1 LTSLQIYFC
10 IIHHSLYFLHTVPS
24 AVEALITLWEY
35 AMNLF
40 PKSHDQRVLDD
51 LTDMLGW
58 FFQESPGP
66 AQLLAT
72 IPEEEPNYLAGYI
85 KSRSPV
91 SLDKIRASIINQSKK
106 LFTQSGYSDQSQLAG
121 NPCSQNM
128 ILLLL
133 KSLRWLA
140 DENGPM
146 TMPTT
151 NESITR
157 LVVQHGKSMIE
168 DLLSNSKNAL
178 NIASPNLQMMSL
190 ALLSCPMD
198 THYGRARYAYAPR
211 LR

>member
-1 LTSLQIYFC
+1 MDGRASSFQREQRPFAIPIFSQSFAINILLTSLQIYFC

-40 PKSHDQRVLDD
+40 PESHDQRVLDD

-91 SLDKIRASIINQSKK
+91 SLDKICASIINQSKK
-106 LFTQSGYSDQSQLAG
+106 LFTQSGYSD
-121 NPCSQNM
+121 
-128 ILLLL
+128 
-133 KSLRWLA
+133 
-140 DENGPM
+140 
-146 TMPTT
+146 
-151 NESITR
+151 
-157 LVVQHGKSMIE
+157 
-168 DLLSNSKNAL
+168 
-178 NIASPNLQMMSL
+178 
-190 ALLSCPMD
+190 
-198 THYGRARYAYAPR
+198 
-211 LR
+211 